1 LASHPYE
8 RERERERDRDRER
21 EREEKW
27 GGRMGLNFAAIV
39 AMVKWESGDLLILL
53 SLFFHSLILVLFTIA
68 QG

>member
-1 LASHPYE
+1 
-8 RERERERDRDRER
+8 
-21 EREEKW
+21 
-27 GGRMGLNFAAIV
+27 MGLNFAAIV